1 MMLVITSERLPH
13 DPGTVM
19 SEAPVCCESVSVF
32 AGELAV
38 ARHWKPDPVHCV

>member
-1 MMLVITSERLPH
+1 MLVITAERLPH
-13 DPGTVM
+13 DPGTAL

-38 ARHWKPDPVHCV
+38 AGHWKPDPVHCV